1 MRYLIALAK
10 AKELFGQRG
19 YAVGADPDPT
29 DQSEN
34 AAYNHCEVGVRESDP
49 LGNPLRSTMY
59 GSGINFEA
67 AFRAALDRP
76 DVRGIV
82 DAVKKGREEAEG
94 ATA

>member
-1 MRYLIALAK
+1 
-10 AKELFGQRG
+10 
-19 YAVGADPDPT
+19 
-29 DQSEN
+29 
-34 AAYNHCEVGVRESDP
+34 
-49 LGNPLRSTMY
+49 MY